1 MTDTVSTKRLLS
13 LPVLSL
19 LTSAGTLVCCA
30 LPALLVSI
38 GAGAVLAGM
47 VSAAPWLVALS
58 QYKAWTFGLS
68 ALMLLV
74 SGVSIFTARKQPCPI
89 DPIAAMRCRQ
99 LRVFTYWVYGLSLV
113 TWCVGF
119 FFAFIAVRLL

>member
-1 MTDTVSTKRLLS
+1 MSEVSNAKRWLS

-19 LTSAGTLVCCA
+19 FTSAGTLICCA

-58 QYKAWTFGLS
+58 QYKAWTFGIS
-68 ALMLLV
+68 ALMLVLA
-74 SGVSIFTARKQPCPI
+74 GGSIFTASKQACPI
-89 DPIAAMRCRQ
+89 DPAAAKRCGQ
-99 LRVFTYWVYGLSLV
+99 LRVFTYWVYSFSLL
-113 TWCVGF
+113 TWFVGF
-119 FFAFIAVRLL
+119 FFAFLAVQFL